1 MLAAHN
7 TTSKGKDFSHACM
20 TDLRYTKPNFIHTML
35 EKCKVPVVYMDC
47 DLVVMAEPLHI
58 AEALRSV
65 VSIMMECFLH
75 WENFGLRQ
83 ATRRDNV
90 DWGTTNLLADEVSS
104 CWLPVER
111 FFGDSATSQLDRL
124 RYFVP
129 TGRVQYLST
138 DQVQSNAAISFFSNT
153 AGARQVLRCWH
164 QAITF
169 HCSAVCQPSSDAHPE
184 RSKGFLTFADDHILD
199 WVWNNRRKIYGGVLE
214 HVRPYWLP
222 DHYARL
228 PISIFAAPIV
238 NHPDFGSTGP
248 RLRLAAHKGNR
259 RFNFDISTQRKS
271 TLAKIDRGIPI
282 KTPDTVT
289 PPADSFLAVDIQDR
303 SVGYFLVGTGYTG
316 ASELAVEGWPP
327 AMLEWGRW
335 RNPWS

>member
-1 MLAAHN
+1 MI
-7 TTSKGKDFSHACM
+7 TKGKDGAHACM
-20 TDLRYTKPNFIHTML
+20 ADLCYTKPNFIHMML

-47 DLVVMAEPLHI
+47 DLVVMAEPFHI
-58 AEALRSV
+58 VEALRSV
-65 VSIMMECFLH
+65 VSIMTESLLPC
-75 WENFGLRQ
+75 ENLGLRQ

-90 DWGTTNLLADEVSS
+90 DWGTTNLLADEISS

-111 FFGDSATSQLDRL
+111 CFGDGATSQLDRL
-124 RYFVP
+124 RYFVT

-138 DQVQSNAAISFFSNT
+138 DQVQSNGAISFFSDT
-153 AGARQVLRCWH
+153 AGAREVLRRWH
-164 QAITF
+164 QAIAF
-169 HCSAVCQPSSDAHPE
+169 HCSAVCQPSSDPHPE

-214 HVRPYWLP
+214 HVRPCWLP

-228 PISIFAAPIV
+228 PISIFAPPIV

-259 RFNFDISTQRKS
+259 RFNFDIRTPRKS
-271 TLAKIDRGIPI
+271 TRAKIDLGVPI
-282 KTPDTVT
+282 KKPDTVT
-289 PPADSFLAVDIQDR
+289 SPAGSLLAVDIQDR
-303 SVGYFLVGTGYTG
+303 SVGYFHVSTGYTG
-316 ASELAVEGWPP
+316 AGDLSVEAWPP

-335 RNPWS
+335 TNPWS